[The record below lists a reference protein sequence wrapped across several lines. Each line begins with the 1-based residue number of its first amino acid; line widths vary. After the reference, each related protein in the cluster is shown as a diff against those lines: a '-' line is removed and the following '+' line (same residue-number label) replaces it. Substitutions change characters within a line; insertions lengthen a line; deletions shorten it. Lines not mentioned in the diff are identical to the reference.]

1 MRSLEFMILM
11 QLFPAHEDGQMESKS
26 LCTWHYYLLP
36 CFFLLDRSP
45 MIAKLLLDKMGSLL
59 DESCEL
65 PFLNDIQL
73 IQDHPRKIKAIF
85 SILLMMSMDTKMRKV
100 LSSRKSEID
109 NIFQIILLAQVCTF
123 ILLAS

>member
-11 QLFPAHEDGQMESKS
+11 QLFPAHEDGQRESKS

-36 CFFLLDRSP
+36 CFILLDRSP
-45 MIAKLLLDKMGSLL
+45 IFAKLLLDKMGSML
-59 DESCEL
+59 DESCEI
-65 PFLNDIQL
+65 PFLRDIQL

-100 LSSRKSEID
+100 LSSHKSEID